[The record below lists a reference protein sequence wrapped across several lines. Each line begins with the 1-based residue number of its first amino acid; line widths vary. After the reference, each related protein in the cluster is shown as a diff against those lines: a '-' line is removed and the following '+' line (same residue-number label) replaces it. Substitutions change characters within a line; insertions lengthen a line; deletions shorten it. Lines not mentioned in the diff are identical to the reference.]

1 MQGAIKVKDLAQ
13 AMGKTISEIIFILN
27 SLGIQK
33 SSGEDELTKEEA
45 QMLLTGQVP
54 TVQKPVII
62 REDKEKKEKAKK
74 KDLKPPVIS
83 GKIVQKESKIIVIPK
98 KKVEKVKE
106 EKVEKTP
113 EILEEVKPAK
123 EIQKEK
129 KIEEKKEEKK
139 VSIEKKKEKI
149 EKVEK
154 VEEVKKAELKFEKV
168 EIEEKPQKIEKKKK
182 EVAQK
187 QEPVKKFEKKEKIK
201 NEVMVPKLKIIEEE
215 EDETLIDLKSLK
227 GKSAK
232 AIEEIHK
239 EQEEAKE
246 RIKIKKVKKPA
257 EEEPKHIPLSLKD
270 QVEKLKQLIP
280 KDKEVL
286 LTEASNL
293 RDLIDKLGIKVKDIM
308 PFFMEKGWNVN
319 INQPLSKDLA
329 EKIAQELNFK
339 IKFIS
344 FEESLMQVKKEKE
357 KGEGTPRPP
366 IVTIMGHV
374 DHGKTT
380 LIDYIRKTKIVET
393 EEGYITQKIGVYEA
407 VHNGKKIVFIDTPG
421 HEAFSYMRE
430 KGAKVT
436 DFIILVVAANEGV
449 KPQTEEVI
457 NLAKRAK
464 IPIIVALNKIDLGT
478 AEIDKTIKQLAEKGL
493 IRDSVGGDTV
503 MVPISALKGT
513 GVNELLD
520 MVLLLAE
527 MNELKADLKAPAKG
541 VVIETK
547 KETGRGIVATVILQ
561 EGILKRGDYFICGST
576 YGRVKS
582 MVDDRGR
589 PLKEATAGS
598 GFELIGFEELPE
610 PGDILTYISNEDE
623 AKKVVNFRKE
633 KQKLERLKP
642 KVYSIEELLQ
652 QKEEGKKTLQLILKA
667 DSFGALEVLKQ
678 TVEEKETEKVKINI
692 VGEGVGSI
700 SYNDATLASTLKAI
714 IIGYGVRIDS
724 KAIPQIK
731 AENIK
736 VIIENLIQNITE
748 KVETL
753 VKEAVEPVYVE
764 QTMGRAQVL
773 KIFKIPNVGTIL
785 GCKVLSGYIKRGA
798 QVRVWR
804 GDQMLFTSRI
814 SSLKHNKEDR
824 TEIKQG
830 FECGMGIE
838 KSTEVQENDIIEA
851 FEMLRVE

>member
-1 MQGAIKVKDLAQ
+1 MQGSIKVKDLAQ

-27 SLGIQK
+27 SLGILK

-45 QMLLTGQVP
+45 QMLLSGQVP

-62 REDKEKKEKAKK
+62 REDKEKKEKVKK

-83 GKIVQKESKIIVIPK
+83 GKIIPKESKIIVIPK
-98 KKVEKVKE
+98 KKVEK
-106 EKVEKTP
+106 
-113 EILEEVKPAK
+113 LR
-123 EIQKEK
+123 
-129 KIEEKKEEKK
+129 EEKKEITPKILEELKPPKELPKEKEIEEKREEKK
-139 VSIEKKKEKI
+139 VPLGKKKEEI

-154 VEEVKKAELKFEKV
+154 VEEVKKVEKI
-168 EIEEKPQKIEKKKK
+168 EIGEKPQKIEKKKK
-182 EVAQK
+182 EIGQK
-187 QEPVKKFEKKEKIK
+187 PEPIKKFEKKEKIK
-201 NEVMVPKLKIIEEE
+201 SEVMVPKLKILEEE

-246 RIKIKKVKKPA
+246 RIRVKKIKKPA

-270 QVEKLKQLIP
+270 QVEKLKGLIP
-280 KDKEVL
+280 KGKEVL

-344 FEESLMQVKKEKE
+344 FEESLMQVKREKE
-357 KGEGTPRPP
+357 KGEGTPRAP

-407 VHNGKKIVFIDTPG
+407 FHNGKKIVFIDTPG

-436 DFIILVVAANEGV
+436 DFIILVVATNEGV

-478 AEIDKTIKQLAEKGL
+478 AEIDKTIKQLAERGQV
-493 IRDSVGGDTV
+493 RDSMGGDTV

-547 KETGRGIVATVILQ
+547 KETGRGIVATVVLQ

-589 PLKEATAGS
+589 TLKEATAGS

-642 KVYSIEELLQ
+642 KIYSIEELLQ
-652 QKEEGKKTLQLILKA
+652 QKEEGKKTLQIILKA

-678 TVEEKETEKVKINI
+678 TVQEKETEKVKINI

-700 SYNDATLASTLKAI
+700 SYNDATLASTSKAI

-724 KAIPQIK
+724 RAITQIK

-748 KVETL
+748 KVEIL
-753 VKEAVEPVYVE
+753 VKEAIEPVYAE

-804 GDQMLFTSRI
+804 QDQILFTSRI
-814 SSLKHNKEDR
+814 SSLKHNKEDK
-824 TEIKQG
+824 TEIRQG

-838 KSTEVQENDIIEA
+838 KSTDVQENDIIEA
-851 FEMLRVE
+851 FEMVRVE